1 MREFLKDVWMH
12 GGEESR
18 AITPENITGEKGRAA
33 MSASRLG
40 VGRKG
45 SCCVPLE
52 SGETITLA
60 DIEGP
65 GIIRHIWMT
74 VPDKTAAGSFVMR
87 DLVLRFYWDDEETPS
102 VECPVGDFF
111 CNGFGERAIVNSMP
125 ICVNP
130 TGGMNCYFEMP
141 FRKHARVTLTSE
153 HPGFIKYI
161 FYTFNYALTDVPDDA
176 MYFHARFNRE
186 RSTRRGV
193 DYTVLDGVRGKGYY
207 VGTYMALC
215 ALERYWWGEG
225 EMKFFLDGDEEFPT
239 VTSTGAEDYFG
250 GAWAFLDRPPHALQH
265 AVRRLPVPLDARR
278 HARPLQRGQAEPEP
292 DARDQRRRAAQ
303 ARPLQVA
310 PSRPDLVQGG
320 PARDVPGPRQ
330 RRHQALRARGRHL
343 HRRLLVPKRAA
354 RRARPVCRK
363 AGPRAQVGSPRN
375 KPTLWA
381 PAVDHDCGR
390 PFVRRIT

>member
-1 MREFLKDVWMH
+1 M
-12 GGEESR
+12 
-18 AITPENITGEKGRAA
+18 
-33 MSASRLG
+33 
-40 VGRKG
+40 
-45 SCCVPLE
+45 PLE

-141 FRKHARVTLTSE
+141 FRKHAKVTLTSDA
-153 HPGFIKYI
+153 PRFIKYI

-250 GAWAFLDRPPHALQH
+250 GAWAFSTGRPHAPARGAVLQH
-265 AVRRLPVPLDARR
+265 AV
-278 HARPLQRGQAEPEP
+278 
-292 DARDQRRRAAQ
+292 
-303 ARPLQVA
+303 
-310 PSRPDLVQGG
+310 S
-320 PARDVPGPRQ
+320 PATRT
-330 RRHQALRARGRHL
+330 
-343 HRRLLVPKRAA
+343 A
-354 RRARPVCRK
+354 RRAT
-363 AGPRAQVGSPRN
+363 PRATASARASRTRTRCSR
-375 KPTLWA
+375 PTTTRCPGTA
-381 PAVDHDCGR
+381 STGGTFPTR
-390 PFVRRIT
+390 SRSRRTCA

>member
-33 MSASRLG
+33 MSASHLG

-141 FRKHARVTLTSE
+141 FRKHAKVTLTSE

-225 EMKFFLDGDEEFPT
+225 EMKFFLERVCIETFHIIINVIHGFLCLC
-239 VTSTGAEDYFG
+239 GKLR
-250 GAWAFLDRPPHALQH
+250 AFLLNITVKD
-265 AVRRLPVPLDARR
+265 
-278 HARPLQRGQAEPEP
+278 
-292 DARDQRRRAAQ
+292 
-303 ARPLQVA
+303 
-310 PSRPDLVQGG
+310 SCN
-320 PARDVPGPRQ
+320 PARILFHIQVSPVSIITLSEITGLKDQLLCLCLLSRCQ
-330 RRHQALRARGRHL
+330 QMIQFRL
-343 HRRLLVPKRAA
+343 HM
-354 RRARPVCRK
+354 CR
-363 AGPRAQVGSPRN
+363 
-375 KPTLWA
+375 
-381 PAVDHDCGR
+381 C
-390 PFVRRIT
+390 

>member
-1 MREFLKDVWMH
+1 
-12 GGEESR
+12 
-18 AITPENITGEKGRAA
+18 
-33 MSASRLG
+33 
-40 VGRKG
+40 
-45 SCCVPLE
+45 
-52 SGETITLA
+52 
-60 DIEGP
+60 
-65 GIIRHIWMT
+65 MT

-141 FRKHARVTLTSE
+141 FRKHAKVTLTSE

-239 VTSTGAEDYFG
+239 VTSTGARTTS
-250 GAWAFLDRPPHALQH
+250 A
-265 AVRRLPVPLDARR
+265 
-278 HARPLQRGQAEPEP
+278 
-292 DARDQRRRAAQ
+292 
-303 ARPLQVA
+303 
-310 PSRPDLVQGG
+310 
-320 PARDVPGPRQ
+320 VPGPSSTGRPTRCP
-330 RRHQALRARGRHL
+330 RRSASTRCSPATRT
-343 HRRLLVPKRAA
+343 A
-354 RRARPVCRK
+354 RRAT
-363 AGPRAQVGSPRN
+363 PRATASARASRTRIRCSRLTTTRCPGTASTGGTF
-375 KPTLWA
+375 PT
-381 PAVDHDCGR
+381 R
-390 PFVRRIT
+390 SRSRRTCA